1 AGDER
6 AGEGWGGRGGGGA
19 SRGGATAIWD
29 GRELLVVGGAGAP
42 QGGKPAPLSTIGF
55 AYDPATNRW
64 RLLPPMESG
73 RFANA
78 AAWTGKTLL
87 LWGGAMSLSGTPT
100 VPPHGVAYDPTHDRW
115 APLPQAPLLRRLEPT
130 PARAGRQL
138 IAWGGA
144 KPGQKAASAFFDGA
158 AFTPRG

>member
-1 AGDER
+1 GGVGVVLGGAFGPDGQRWLAGFAR
-6 AGEGWGGRGGGGA
+6 AAAYDPATDTWRRIAPLPA

-29 GRELLVVGGAGAP
+29 GRELLVGGGAGAP
-42 QGGKPAPLSTIGF
+42 EGGKPAPLSTIGF

-100 VPPHGVAYDPTHDRW
+100 VPPHGIAYDPTHDR
-115 APLPQAPLLRRLEPT
+115 
-130 PARAGRQL
+130 
-138 IAWGGA
+138 
-144 KPGQKAASAFFDGA
+144 
-158 AFTPRG
+158 

>member
-100 VPPHGVAYDPTHDRW
+100 VPPHGVAYDPTHDRG
-115 APLPQAPLLRRLEPT
+115 APPPPAPPPRPPQPTAPG
-130 PARAGRQL
+130 A
-138 IAWGGA
+138 GGA
-144 KPGQKAASAFFDGA
+144 LV
-158 AFTPRG
+158 RGGG